1 MASISGTKT
10 LEGNELYNK
19 GKFEEG
25 WILPQIQRFI
35 DLHFEFIAVE
45 KYLESIS
52 LDANDPAPRRMLSSA
67 KYEIGDYEGCIAVIH
82 DALKLEND
90 PAKRSA
96 LTIREAKCYFNLNR
110 VVEAGQTLIGC
121 EDDKDAKIVL
131 SAIENFREI
140 TEQDKRKAREETL
153 GIPIYRPNL
162 HSGIGE
168 YFPRGHDMPLA
179 GIDFEDLVKRA
190 KQNAPEPLD
199 VSFFY
204 GGVGD
209 CRHFY
214 QQLHH
219 IYAYN
224 KEWREKNQI
233 LSTDKFSFTLQ
244 DWKPHVM
251 ARNVILF
258 RMLHDISLI
267 PGRIEDQA
275 EGKKEQI
282 SILSAIWY
290 VFDRDIMPAYVFS
303 RLNAT
308 MQTLLDSGE
317 NFDLPWLRCD
327 PNTATTIRAVLKY
340 WLNDM
345 DDLTKRFDVRYAQ
358 TVLQWVKQSKLLEE
372 GLLKVFKLEPEWL
385 IFSFSMMMFPPQQ
398 LMEDEEPE
406 LLPLLQDRSKPIAE
420 KQASLSEYARKNWE
434 VNVTLF
440 QEPEWYSKW
449 HNVWNDSIDPLETV
463 ERFWNGHTKYNIIE
477 LQQFKQSNSPPS
489 LIELCMP
496 IMRSCADVLS
506 QLNITVEFRIDE
518 VNHQLDCIRYDTGE
532 RSCNGIPTSYDTI
545 FLSNIPDYTGGHIST
560 TLHALPLLKPSGFTQ
575 TNILANPMGFP
586 EGLTRTLAEYTCLP
600 NLDTA
605 KTFLGL
611 TRLMTQQEIDF
622 EAPIERGETED
633 KPWELLTSAYRW
645 ALSVPTS
652 LPPKPLFTCWLTTMF
667 FKLAFPVSRQIHNV
681 AYHINQPLTLLT
693 FLHLCSFLV
702 ETRNIPPH
710 WISTLIDSLLTG
722 SITTSAKPPN
732 HAPIKLSDVKY
743 ITTSLSRTENKTY
756 NLSLVLPELRA
767 LLIRH
772 RPILPYRLTTPLPP
786 REEVATFEIEMEV
799 EDITVG
805 PICALLALAFMPPEV
820 TPNQM
825 WREWGDGNGRGCV
838 VGGFEWVVREVRAWG
853 VKGTARWELEKTV
866 EEEMRR
872 EGWRVGVV
880 RTDRWVGV
888 SREVGLDGV
897 VSE

>member
-1 MASISGTKT
+1 MASTSGTKR
-10 LEGNELYNK
+10 LEGNELYNR
-19 GKFEEG
+19 GKFEE
-25 WILPQIQRFI
+25 
-35 DLHFEFIAVE
+35 AVE

-52 LDANDPAPRRMLSSA
+52 LDANDPAPRRTLSNA
-67 KYEIGDYEGCIAVIH
+67 KYEIGDYEGCIAAIQE
-82 DALKLEND
+82 ALKLEND

-96 LTIREAKCYFNLNR
+96 LTIREAKCYFNLNQL
-110 VVEAGQTLIGC
+110 VEAGQTLTGY
-121 EDDKDAKIVL
+121 EDGKDAKNIL
-131 SAIENFREI
+131 SAIENCREI
-140 TEQDKRKAREETL
+140 TEEDKKKAREETL

-162 HSGIGE
+162 HPGIGE
-168 YFPRGHDMPLA
+168 YYPRGHDMPLA
-179 GIDFEDLVKRA
+179 GIACKDLVKRA
-190 KQNAPEPLD
+190 KENAPEPLD
-199 VSFFY
+199 FSFFY

-224 KEWREKNQI
+224 KDWREKNQI
-233 LSTDKFSFTLQ
+233 PSTDKFSFTLQ

-267 PGRIEDQA
+267 PERIEDPA
-275 EGKKEQI
+275 ERKKEQM

-327 PNTATTIRAVLKY
+327 PNTTTAICAVLKY

-345 DDLTKRFDVRYAQ
+345 DELTKRFDIRYAQ

-372 GLLKVFKLEPEWL
+372 GLLKVFKLESEWL
-385 IFSFSMMMFPPQQ
+385 IFSFSMMMFPPEQ
-398 LMEDEEPE
+398 LMEDAEPE
-406 LLPLLQDRSKPIAE
+406 LLSLLRDRSKPIAE
-420 KQASLSEYARKNWE
+420 KKASLLKYARKNWK

-440 QEPEWYSKW
+440 QELEWYSEW
-449 HNVWNDSIDPLETV
+449 HNVWNDSIDPLETI

-477 LQQFKQSNSPPS
+477 LMQFKQSDSPPS

-506 QLNITVEFRIDE
+506 LLNITVEFRIDE
-518 VNHQLDCIRYDTGE
+518 VNHQLDCIRYDMGE
-532 RSCNGIPTSYDTI
+532 RSRSGMPMSYDTI
-545 FLSNIPDYTGGHIST
+545 FLSNIPDYTGGHLST

-575 TNILANPMGFP
+575 TNILVNPISFP

-600 NLDTA
+600 NLDAA
-605 KTFLGL
+605 KTFLGI
-611 TRLMTQQEIDF
+611 TRLTTQQDIDY

-645 ALSVPTS
+645 ALLIPTT
-652 LPPKPLFTCWLTTMF
+652 LPPKPVFTRWLTTMF
-667 FKLAFPVSRQIHNV
+667 FKLAFPVPRQIRNA
-681 AYHINQPLTLLT
+681 AYRINQPLTLLT
-693 FLHLCSFLV
+693 FLRLCCFLI

-710 WISTLIDSLLTG
+710 WISSLIDSLLIG
-722 SITTSAKPPN
+722 SITTAAKPPK
-732 HAPIKLSDVKY
+732 HAPIPMKDVEY
-743 ITTSLSRTENKTY
+743 ITTTPTRAETKTY
-756 NLSLVLPELRA
+756 NVSVLLPELRA

-772 RPILPYRLTTPLPP
+772 LPILPFRITTPLHP
-786 REEVATFEIEMEV
+786 RKEVGNFAVEMEI

-805 PICALLALAFMPPEV
+805 PVVALLALAFTPPEV

-825 WREWGDGNGRGCV
+825 WREWVDGNGRGYV
-838 VGGFEWVVREVRAWG
+838 VGAFEWVVEELRAWG
-853 VKGTARWELEKTV
+853 VKGMARWGMEKTV
-866 EEEMRR
+866 VEDMRR
-872 EGWRVGVV
+872 ERWTVEVV

-888 SREVGLDGV
+888 GREVGVDGV
-897 VSE
+897 VEAD